1 MFEHLDFS
9 RERKKLLI
17 DEGSI
22 MASLNHER
30 VVKLLG
36 VILEDRDCSLVMELI
51 PRGNLLVMLQTV
63 SRLYIS
69 KENIQLTISSLGSLL
84 LLFLGFISHLLACLQ
99 VSVPLSVK
107 GRITLEILEAMV
119 YLSENDIIHKDI
131 KPENILVDKD
141 FHIKV
146 CSAVQLLIR
155 SRLHRSHLPPRLQTL
170 DWPYLRL
177 GANSPRRS
185 LAGRVTVGR
194 RPGREAPAP

>member
-1 MFEHLDFS
+1 MFDPLDFS

-63 SRLYIS
+63 SQLYIY
-69 KENIQLTISSLGSLL
+69 KENIHLTISSLGSLL
-84 LLFLGFISHLLACLQ
+84 LLFVGLIFPLLACFQ

-119 YLSENDIIHKDI
+119 YLSQNDIIHKDI

-146 CSAVQLLIR
+146 CSALQPPEV
-155 SRLHRSHLPPRLQTL
+155 SYYVAHRAPSQQ
-170 DWPYLRL
+170 
-177 GANSPRRS
+177 SPLS
-185 LAGRVTVGR
+185 
-194 RPGREAPAP
+194 